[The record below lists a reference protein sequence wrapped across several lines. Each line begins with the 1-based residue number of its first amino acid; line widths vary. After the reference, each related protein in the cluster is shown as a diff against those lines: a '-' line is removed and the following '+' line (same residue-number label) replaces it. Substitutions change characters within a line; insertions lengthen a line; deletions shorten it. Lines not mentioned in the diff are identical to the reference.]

1 MEDSYNKNSSLKYFI
16 DLHRDSVK
24 KSISTTT
31 INDKSYAKILF
42 IVGLEN
48 KNYAQNLKMTQTLN
62 EKFNTKYPGLS
73 RGIYKKQGK
82 GVNGVYN
89 QDFNPNTI
97 LIEIGGQ
104 DNTIDEV
111 FNTCEAIS
119 EVLIE
124 YIKENESER

>member
-1 MEDSYNKNSSLKYFI
+1 
-16 DLHRDSVK
+16 
-24 KSISTTT
+24 
-31 INDKSYAKILF
+31 
-42 IVGLEN
+42 
-48 KNYAQNLKMTQTLN
+48 MTQTLN